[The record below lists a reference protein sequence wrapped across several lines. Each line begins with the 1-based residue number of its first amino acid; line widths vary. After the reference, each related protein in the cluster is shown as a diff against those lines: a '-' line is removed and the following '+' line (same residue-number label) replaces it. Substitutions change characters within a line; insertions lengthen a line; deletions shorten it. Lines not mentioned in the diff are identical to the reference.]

1 MARRRPWKNWSA
13 RRSREES
20 DHTLSDPV
28 VIPNKASLGQRLTAK
43 LLYILLR
50 LLRLT
55 WRVRFSDPY
64 GSLEAGREK
73 PFIICVWHNRLAYAM
88 FAYRNS
94 IKQVSGRRLAAMVSA
109 SKDGAFLVEILRA
122 FDIEPVRGSTSRRGR
137 QALLELSRQMKS
149 GLHMA
154 ITPDGPRGPCYE
166 IQDGI
171 LSLAQ
176 VTGLP
181 IIPLGCASRR
191 KFRLKSWDRFQLP
204 LPFTRCDILYGEPLH
219 VPRKLDDAERTG
231 LRDEL
236 KRRLESISPE

>member
-1 MARRRPWKNWSA
+1 M
-13 RRSREES
+13 RRSREVS
-20 DHTLSDPV
+20 DHALSDPL
-28 VIPNKASLGQRLTAK
+28 VIPNSASLGQRLAAK
-43 LLYILLR
+43 VLYILLR

-55 WRVRFSDPY
+55 WRIHFSDPR
-64 GSLEAGREK
+64 GSLEAGRDK

-88 FAYRNS
+88 YAYRDS
-94 IKQVSGRRLAAMVSA
+94 IKSVSGRRLAAMVSA

-137 QALLELSRQMKS
+137 QALLELSRQMKA
-149 GLHMA
+149 GLHLA

-181 IIPLGCASRR
+181 IIPLGCASKR
-191 KFRLKSWDRFQLP
+191 KYRFKSWDRFQLP
-204 LPFTRCDILYGEPLH
+204 LPFTRCDVEYGEPLH
-219 VPRKLDDAERTG
+219 IPRKLNDADRNEFRA
-231 LRDEL
+231 EL
-236 KRRLESISPE
+236 KKRLDAISPE

>member
-1 MARRRPWKNWSA
+1 
-13 RRSREES
+13 
-20 DHTLSDPV
+20 LSDPV
-28 VIPNKASLGQRLTAK
+28 VIPNKASLGQRLAAK
-43 LLYILLR
+43 LLYVLLR

-55 WRVRFSDPY
+55 WRIHFSDPH
-64 GSLEAGREK
+64 GSMEAGRNE

-88 FAYRNS
+88 YAYRDS
-94 IKQVSGRRLAAMVSA
+94 IKPISERRLAAMVSA

-137 QALLELSRQMKS
+137 QALLELSRQMKA
-149 GLHMA
+149 GLHLA

-181 IIPLGCASRR
+181 IIPLGCSAKR
-191 KFRLKSWDRFQLP
+191 KLRFKSWDRFQIP
-204 LPFTRCDILYGEPLH
+204 LPFSRCDVIYGEPLR
-219 VPRKLDDAERTG
+219 VPRELAAEERDEI
-231 LRDEL
+231 RDEL
-236 KRRLESISPE
+236 KRRLEAISPE